1 MSGLAKFFVVLN
13 LVLAL
18 FFLGVSA
25 TLFNTQENW
34 KSAAEKSQA
43 QNISILEKQTQKNQ
57 TYEGKISTL
66 ENDKN
71 SLTSENRLFEQKISG
86 LERENGDHRGDIA
99 EQKTRNDDLD
109 ARIAQKDKHLEDKDT
124 VIGRMEEEVQ
134 TLNSSYNTALEAKK
148 NAERLRNR
156 SLLDKEQ
163 LSQQLVD
170 ANKEL
175 AALREDYDN
184 QQLLLTRIVDSGVR
198 LPDIGVQVAPA
209 IDGVV
214 VAVEEGIVIL
224 SVGKDDGVEEG
235 YEFTVY
241 DGDVFLGKIQVTRVL
256 DDMAGC
262 KILFVENGMNISSG
276 NKAST
281 RLAG

>member
-25 TLFNTQENW
+25 TLFQTQENW
-34 KSAAEKSQA
+34 RSAAEKSQA
-43 QNISILEKQTQKNQ
+43 QNVEILEKQTEKNQ
-57 TYEGKISTL
+57 MYEGTISTL
-66 ENDKN
+66 ENDKD

-86 LERENGDHRGDIA
+86 LERDNGDLRSDVA
-99 EQKTRNDDLD
+99 EQKTRNSDLE
-109 ARIAQKDKHLEDKDT
+109 ARIAQKDKHLEDKDS
-124 VIGRMEEEVQ
+124 VIARMEEEVQ
-134 TLNSSYNTALEAKK
+134 TLNSSYNEALESKK

-175 AALREDYDN
+175 AALREDFDN
-184 QQLLLTRIVDSGVR
+184 QELLLARIVDSGVR
-198 LPDIGVQVAPA
+198 LPDIGVPAAPA

-214 VAVEEGIVIL
+214 VAVEDGIVIL

-241 DGDVFLGKIQVTRVL
+241 DGDSFLGKIQVTRVL